1 LAYNLTS
8 GGGKMDF
15 LGKEQSPLNFEEWDQ
30 LEKAIIDVAK
40 KTLVC
45 RRFMPVV
52 GPIGVGHQV
61 ISYDV
66 YLGVEPGVCEV
77 RPGEESEQC
86 EPVRTVKRRHIVL
99 PTIYKPFSI
108 SWMDLEYYRQ
118 FNLPIDTASA
128 AAFATAVAE
137 DTLIIHG
144 NPKLEIEG
152 LLTVEGRQTMSMS
165 DWDVLGNAFNDISLG
180 IAKLSEKGFYG
191 DYYLILN
198 PKDYFK
204 LNRVYHNTGLL
215 EIEQIRKLVKDI
227 YYTPIM
233 PESRALLIS
242 AGPQNM
248 DIVIGLDFSLA
259 YVESTNMVHHFRVME
274 IMAPRIKRLGAI
286 LVIGEK

>member
-1 LAYNLTS
+1 
-8 GGGKMDF
+8 M
-15 LGKEQSPLNFEEWDQ
+15 
-30 LEKAIIDVAK
+30 
-40 KTLVC
+40 
-45 RRFMPVV
+45 
-52 GPIGVGHQV
+52 
-61 ISYDV
+61 
-66 YLGVEPGVCEV
+66 
-77 RPGEESEQC
+77 
-86 EPVRTVKRRHIVL
+86 
-99 PTIYKPFSI
+99 
-108 SWMDLEYYRQ
+108 
-118 FNLPIDTASA
+118 
-128 AAFATAVAE
+128 AE

-144 NPKLEIEG
+144 NPILEIEG

-233 PESRALLIS
+233 PESKALLIS

-259 YVESTNMVHHFRVME
+259 YVESTNVVHNFRVME
-274 IMAPRIKRLGAI
+274 IVAPRIKRPGAI

>member
-1 LAYNLTS
+1 
-8 GGGKMDF
+8 MDF
-15 LGKEQSPLNFEEWDQ
+15 LGRDQSPLTYDEWDQ
-30 LEKAIIDVAK
+30 LEKAIWQVAK
-40 KTLVC
+40 STLVC

-77 RPGEESEQC
+77 RPGEESEAC
-86 EPVRTVKRRHIVL
+86 EPVRTGKRKYITL
-99 PTIYKPFSI
+99 PTIYKPFTI
-108 SWMDLEYYRQ
+108 SWRDLEYYRQ
-118 FNLPIDTASA
+118 FNLPIDTSQASA

-144 NPKLEIEG
+144 NKRLEIDG

-165 DWDVLGNAFNDISLG
+165 DWDVVGNAFNDVSLG
-180 IAKLSEKGFYG
+180 IARLSEKGFYG
-191 DYYLILN
+191 PYYLILN

-215 EIEQIRKLVKDI
+215 EIEQIKKLVEEV
-227 YYTPIM
+227 YHTPIM
-233 PESRALLIS
+233 PEGKALLVS

-274 IMAPRIKRLGAI
+274 IVVPRIKRPGAV
-286 LVIGEK
+286 LVIGER

>member
-1 LAYNLTS
+1 
-8 GGGKMDF
+8 MDF
-15 LGKEQSPLNFEEWDQ
+15 LGKDQSPLTYEEWDQ
-30 LEKAIIDVAK
+30 LERAILQVAK
-40 KTLVC
+40 STLVC

-52 GPIGVGHQV
+52 GPVGAGHQV

-77 RPGEESEQC
+77 RPGEESEAC
-86 EPVRTVKRRHIVL
+86 EPVRTGRRKYITL
-99 PTIYKPFSI
+99 PTIYKPFTI
-108 SWMDLEYYRQ
+108 SWRDLEYYRQ
-118 FNLPIDTASA
+118 FNLPLDTSQAMA

-144 NPKLEIEG
+144 NKRLEIEG

-165 DWDVLGNAFNDISLG
+165 DWDVMGNAFNDVSLG
-180 IAKLSEKGFYG
+180 IARLSEKGFYG
-191 DYYLILN
+191 PYYLILN
-198 PKDYFK
+198 PEDYFK

-215 EIEQIRKLVKDI
+215 EIEQIKKLVEDV

-233 PESRALLIS
+233 PEGKAILVS

-274 IMAPRIKRLGAI
+274 IMAPRVKRPGAV
-286 LVIGEK
+286 LVIGER

>member
-1 LAYNLTS
+1 
-8 GGGKMDF
+8 MDF
-15 LGKEQSPLNFEEWDQ
+15 LGRDQSPLTYDEWDQ
-30 LEKAIIDVAK
+30 LEKAIWQVAK
-40 KTLVC
+40 STLVC

-77 RPGEESEQC
+77 RPGEESEAC
-86 EPVRTVKRRHIVL
+86 EPVRTGKRKYITL
-99 PTIYKPFSI
+99 PTIYKPFTI
-108 SWMDLEYYRQ
+108 SWRDLEYYRQ
-118 FNLPIDTASA
+118 FNLPIDTSQASA

-144 NPKLEIEG
+144 NRRLEIDG

-165 DWDVLGNAFNDISLG
+165 DWDVMGNAFNDVSLG
-180 IAKLSEKGFYG
+180 IARLSEKGFYG
-191 DYYLILN
+191 PYYLILN

-215 EIEQIRKLVKDI
+215 EIEQIKKLVEEV
-227 YYTPIM
+227 YHTPIM
-233 PESRALLIS
+233 PEGKALLVS

-274 IMAPRIKRLGAI
+274 IVAPRIKRPGAV
-286 LVIGEK
+286 LVIGER